1 MSALRETVAR
11 ALGIVPEDEWGQLPK
26 WAKDDACKRADAA
39 IAAVREHLSEVTMAM
54 WWAGEE
60 AAFKA
65 QRSDR
70 KALEEVKARTGGVP
84 ASMSSVPPAVWRAM
98 LAAAFEDKA

>member
-1 MSALRETVAR
+1 MSALRKKVAR
-11 ALGIVPEDEWGQLPK
+11 AIEYACTESINEPELLDM
-26 WAKDDACKRADAA
+26 ADAA

-60 AAFKA
+60 AAFEA
-65 QRSDR
+65 RRSDR

-98 LAAAFEDKA
+98 LAAAFEGKA